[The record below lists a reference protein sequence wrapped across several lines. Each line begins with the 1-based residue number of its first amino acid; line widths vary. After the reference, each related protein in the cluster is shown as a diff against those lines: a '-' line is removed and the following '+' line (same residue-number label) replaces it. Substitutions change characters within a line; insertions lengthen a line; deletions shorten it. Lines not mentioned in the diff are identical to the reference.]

1 MFREHFQSVLK
12 RLRTNW
18 SHDQLMVGILRE
30 WEEAPAPLQPKERQW
45 NGLSREEY
53 KWIGKKVKPKQQM
66 EMCRGDLKR
75 EALYDGFEVTRDQS
89 EATLAIWLGYNYRKK
104 AAEYERYVRMSNG
117 TWFTLSEDCRMKKA
131 EPNPLKGERWLFFKQ
146 VGADAAQ
153 TQIA

>member
-89 EATLAIWLGYNYRKK
+89 EATLAIWLGYNYQKR
-104 AAEYERYVRMSNG
+104 AAEYERYVKLSNG
-117 TWFTLSEDCRMKKA
+117 TWFTLNEGCYMKKA
-131 EPNPLKGERWLFFKQ
+131 EPKPRKGERWMFFKQ
-146 VGADAAQ
+146 ADTTP
-153 TQIA
+153 TQVA

>member
-53 KWIGKKVKPKQQM
+53 KWMGKKVKPKEQM

-89 EATLAIWLGYNYRKK
+89 EATLAIWLGYNYQKR
-104 AAEYERYVRMSNG
+104 AAEYERYVKLSNG
-117 TWFTLSEDCRMKKA
+117 TWFTLNEGCYMKKA
-131 EPNPLKGERWLFFKQ
+131 EPKPRKGERWMFFKQ
-146 VGADAAQ
+146 ADTTTP
-153 TQIA
+153 TQVA

>member
-53 KWIGKKVKPKQQM
+53 KWIGKKVKAKEQM
-66 EMCRGDLKR
+66 EMCREDLKK
-75 EALYDGFEVTRDQS
+75 EARYDGFEVTRDQS
-89 EATLAIWLGYNYRKK
+89 EATLAIWLGYNSQKR
-104 AAEYERYVRMSNG
+104 AAEYERYVKLSSG
-117 TWFTLSEDCRMKKA
+117 TWFTLNEGCYMKKA
-131 EPNPLKGERWLFFKQ
+131 EPKPRKGERWMFFKQ
-146 VGADAAQ
+146 ADTTTP
-153 TQIA
+153 TQVA